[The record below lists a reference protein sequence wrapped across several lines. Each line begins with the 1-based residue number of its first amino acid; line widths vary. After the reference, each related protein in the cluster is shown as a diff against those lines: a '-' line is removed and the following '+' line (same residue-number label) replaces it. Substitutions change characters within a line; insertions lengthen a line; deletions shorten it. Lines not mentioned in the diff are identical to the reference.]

1 MDNILEI
8 KQGYIV
14 SRFEKGDVKGFAL
27 FLSKDDE
34 PLNCS
39 CNAIPTNLF
48 FVTDDI
54 NEAIDAFNQLIEVL
68 EEEGGYGNYLDE
80 PVFVKTKIK

>member
-8 KQGYIV
+8 KQGYII
-14 SRFEKGDVKGFAL
+14 SSFTKGYVKGFAL
-27 FLSKDDE
+27 FLSNDDE
-34 PLNCS
+34 PNCT
-39 CNAIPTNLF
+39 CNAIPTNLY
-48 FVTDDI
+48 FVTDDK

>member
-1 MDNILEI
+1 MYNLLEI
-8 KQGYIV
+8 KQGYVI

-27 FLSKDDE
+27 FLSNDDE
-34 PLNCS
+34 PNCT
-39 CNAIPTNLF
+39 CNAISTNLF

-54 NEAIDAFNQLIEVL
+54 NEAIDAFNQLIDVL